1 LATAPWK
8 ARDVNAGIGIDG
20 VWRFEPTL
28 DDRRLALEL
37 PELAFVPPDGCADL
51 MLRFSDGLLCAAV
64 VIQPAERYEVAS
76 VAPRDALFGVR
87 FQLGFGGACVRQRE
101 LVEREL
107 ARQFAGADPRN
118 SDRVHADL
126 AGAATSFVERWCGAR
141 PDWLEHALG
150 ELQRRRGN
158 VPVAEL
164 ARGVGVTERTLHRG
178 FVEWVGASPK
188 LLSRTLRSRAAVE
201 LASGT
206 EALVEVAAELGYADQ
221 AHLSRELRQ
230 LWGVTPAGVRRGLA
244 GPGGVILS
252 DFFKTPAPPAP

>member
-1 LATAPWK
+1 MS
-8 ARDVNAGIGIDG
+8 AGVGIDG
-20 VWRFEPTL
+20 LWRFEPML
-28 DDRRLALEL
+28 DDRRSPLEL
-37 PELAFVPPDGCADL
+37 PKLVFVPPDGCADL
-51 MLRFSDGLLCAAV
+51 MLRFSGGLLCEAV
-64 VIQPAERYEVAS
+64 VIQPAEHYEVVS
-76 VAPRDALFGVR
+76 VAPSDALFGVR

-107 ARQFAGADPRN
+107 ARRFTGADPRN
-118 SDRVHADL
+118 LDRVHADL
-126 AGAATSFVERWCGAR
+126 ADAATSFVERWCGAR
-141 PDWLEHALG
+141 ADWLEPALG

-201 LASGT
+201 LACGT

-221 AHLSRELRQ
+221 AHLSRELRE
-230 LWGVTPAGVRRGLA
+230 LWGVTPAGVRRRLA
-244 GPGGVILS
+244 GPGGVVMS
-252 DFFKTPAPPAP
+252 DFFKTPLPPAP